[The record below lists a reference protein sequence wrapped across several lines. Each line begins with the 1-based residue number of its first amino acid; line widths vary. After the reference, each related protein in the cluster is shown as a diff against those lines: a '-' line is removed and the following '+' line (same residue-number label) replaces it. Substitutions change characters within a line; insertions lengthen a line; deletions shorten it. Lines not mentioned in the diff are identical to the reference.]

1 MEMNTSMHG
10 DVLLSIREPDQE
22 PDMEPDNQIA
32 INMVLF
38 GQDTSLLSTAALS
51 SSASRD
57 TKGQTKGFVSDFSI

>member
-22 PDMEPDNQIA
+22 PDMEPDCQF
-32 INMVLF
+32 NMVLF